1 MDLRRETV
9 SKKRV
14 DVSSEKVAQNIS
26 IGSAIALVI
35 ANMIG
40 TGVFTTLGFQLA
52 GIKNTLAVLLLWVIG
67 ALASLCGAMVY
78 GELGAAMPRSG
89 GEYEYL
95 SKTYH
100 PSMGFLAG
108 WVSVFVGF
116 PAPIAL
122 ASMAFGAYFS
132 GIFPVASPQTLAVAV
147 LVSLTLIQCIGV
159 RVGTSF
165 QNVFSSCNII
175 LILFFVIAGLFF
187 SQKSFSVPLSFDR
200 GFFTDIASPAFAVS
214 LVYVSYA
221 FSGWNASAYIAGE
234 IDQPQKNLPLSLL
247 LGTALVAVLY
257 LLINYTFLATAEVS
271 QLAGQIDV
279 GYISA
284 DNIFGHRGRDI
295 VGLIISVLLVSS
307 ISSFIFVGPRIAQ
320 VIGEDYPLLQRF
332 SLRTKRGVPLA
343 ATLFQS
349 FISLVLIIT
358 TSFETVL
365 IYVGFALNLCTFLA
379 VFGVFVSRWRF
390 PDLPRP
396 YKTWGY
402 PVVPVIFLVIM
413 GWNLVYLLVERPV
426 ASSAGL
432 LTMLLGLVFYFAGRR
447 VKLCNN
453 AERECT

>member
-1 MDLRRETV
+1 MS
-9 SKKRV
+9 SKK
-14 DVSSEKVAQNIS
+14 DAQTIGVA
-26 IGSAIALVI
+26 SAIAFVI

-40 TGVFTTLGFQLA
+40 VGVFTTLGFQLA
-52 GIKNTLAVLLLWVIG
+52 GIKNPLAVLMLWVIG

-89 GEYEYL
+89 GEYQYL
-95 SKTYH
+95 SKIYH
-100 PSMGFLAG
+100 PAAGFLSG

-132 GIFPVASPQTLAVAV
+132 GVFPVASPQTLAVAV
-147 LVSLTLIQCIGV
+147 LALLTLIQCTGV

-165 QNVFSSCNII
+165 QNVFSSFNII

-187 SQKSFSVPLSFDR
+187 SQKNFSVPLSFDR
-200 GFFTDIASPAFAVS
+200 DFFTDIASPAFAVS

-221 FSGWNASAYIAGE
+221 FSGWNSSAYIAGE
-234 IDQPQKNLPLSLL
+234 INRPQKNLPLSLL
-247 LGTALVAVLY
+247 LGTALVALLY
-257 LLINYTFLATAEVS
+257 LLLNYTFLATAEVS
-271 QLAGQIDV
+271 ELAGQLNV

-284 DNIFGHRGRDI
+284 GNIFGPRGRDI

-307 ISSFIFVGPRIAQ
+307 ISSFIFVGPRITQ

-349 FISLVLIIT
+349 LISFVLILT
-358 TSFETVL
+358 ASFETVL
-365 IYVGFALNLCTFLA
+365 IYVGFALNLCTFLT
-379 VFGVFVSRWRF
+379 VCGVFVIRRRF

-402 PVVPVIFLVIM
+402 PVVPIIFLAIM
-413 GWNLVYLLVERPV
+413 GWNLVYLLVERPA
-426 ASSAGL
+426 ASTAGL

-447 VKLCNN
+447 VTLRNN